1 MFFLS
6 TIGSVIILILDIVA
20 IISVIGSSESSLSK
34 LVWVLVIL
42 FLPIIGLLLWL
53 VIGPR
58 GRASRI

>member
-20 IISVIGSSESSLSK
+20 IVSVIGSSESGLAK

-42 FLPIIGLLLWL
+42 FLPILGLVLWL
-53 VIGPR
+53 VMGPR
-58 GRASRI
+58 SRASRI

>member
-6 TIGSVIILILDIVA
+6 TIGSVIILILDILA
-20 IISVIGSSESSLSK
+20 IISVIGSAESSLSK

-42 FLPIIGLLLWL
+42 FLPVIGLILWW

-58 GRASRI
+58 ARTGSI